1 VAFSGSGHALGE
13 FINIVPVGTKAAA
26 SSIIV
31 DDSKPMTTIQVRLMD
46 GSRLA
51 IKCNLIHTI
60 GDIRSHIEA
69 NRPSGK
75 AMELRLSY
83 PNKLLAD
90 ENQTVQDAGLANAT
104 IVQRLF

>member
-1 VAFSGSGHALGE
+1 VVAFSGSGHSLGE
-13 FINIVPVGTKAAA
+13 FNIIPVATKAAA
-26 SSIIV
+26 SIIIV
-31 DDSKPMTTIQVRLMD
+31 DDSKPTTNIQVRLSD
-46 GSRLA
+46 GSRLT

-69 NRPSGK
+69 TKPSGK

-83 PNKLLAD
+83 PNKLLSD
-90 ENQTVQDAGLANAT
+90 ENQTVQEAGLLNAT